1 MLIKKLLK
9 HARYLAVLL
18 VRTCR
23 LSPQISVNVP
33 FAQEVHKTYGLSH
46 GPQPMANKFWAG
58 KKSKFEDAKISLAKT
73 IVEIYEGTFD
83 IQLRSDDGGAHIT
96 LYVEVEDPSEN
107 LTHEGLIKFHHE
119 TVKWEGWRF
128 ILMKCPIGYING
140 IIRAPKRD
148 Y

>member
-9 HARYLAVLL
+9 HARHLVVLL
-18 VRTCR
+18 ARTCR
-23 LSPQISVNVP
+23 LPPPPNVSVP
-33 FAQEVHKTYGLSH
+33 FAQEAHRIYGSSH
-46 GPQPMANKFWAG
+46 GPAPMANNFWAG

-128 ILMKCPIGYING
+128 ILTKCPIGYINA
-140 IIRAPKRD
+140 IIRAPKRE